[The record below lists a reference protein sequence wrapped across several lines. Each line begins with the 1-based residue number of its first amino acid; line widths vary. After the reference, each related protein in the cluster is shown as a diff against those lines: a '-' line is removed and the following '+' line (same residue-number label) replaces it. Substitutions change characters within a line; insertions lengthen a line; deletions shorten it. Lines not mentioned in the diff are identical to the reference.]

1 MNAISRIQVEFDKPA
16 AQVRIPVKCA
26 SATASR
32 VPGAEVMVSRTK
44 PGSFTKVVGA
54 NDRSVESKQFIERI
68 REVLRKQGM

>member
-1 MNAISRIQVEFDKPA
+1 MNTNTRIQVEFDELA
-16 AQVRIPVKCA
+16 AQVRIPVKYA

-32 VPGAEVMVSRTK
+32 VPGAQVMISRIK

-54 NDRSVESKQFIERI
+54 NDRSVEANQFIARI